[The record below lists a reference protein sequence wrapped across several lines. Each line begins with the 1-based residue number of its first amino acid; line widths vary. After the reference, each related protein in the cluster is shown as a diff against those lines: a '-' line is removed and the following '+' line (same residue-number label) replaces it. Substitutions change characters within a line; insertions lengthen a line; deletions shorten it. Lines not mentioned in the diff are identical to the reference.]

1 MLGDGGLQPGQ
12 AFAGGVPAGRFLVAQ
27 GIQLFTQLGDQAIHA
42 GLLAAEQPGGAV
54 AEFAVVFVQGATNLA
69 DQRGHGALLFA
80 EAGLPVLGGLF
91 GAGLELS
98 GDGGKLL
105 LAVFGYGLLAAL

>member
-1 MLGDGGLQPGQ
+1 M
-12 AFAGGVPAGRFLVAQ
+12 
-27 GIQLFTQLGDQAIHA
+27 
-42 GLLAAEQPGGAV
+42 
-54 AEFAVVFVQGATNLA
+54 FVQGATDLA